1 MTRTRIKI
9 CGLTTPEDALS
20 AVSAGADALGVVLA
34 ASPRE
39 VSIEQASCVFARI
52 PPFVTRVGVFVD
64 ARPAFVAEAAEVLGL
79 HLAQFH
85 GDESPEACAAAPVP
99 VVKAV
104 RVAETTDVASALE
117 PYRDAAAAF
126 LLDTYVPGA
135 PGGTGVAFDWK
146 RAGEAPAW
154 ARTVLAGGLTPVNV
168 ADAIRT
174 ARPYAV
180 DVSSGVEERP
190 GHKDAHA
197 IRAFVAAVRS
207 ADEEE
212 PDV

>member
-1 MTRTRIKI
+1 M
-9 CGLTTPEDALS
+9 S

-39 VSIEQASCVFARI
+39 VSIDQAERVFARV

-64 ARPAFVAEAAEVLGL
+64 APPAFVAEAAEALGL
-79 HLAQFH
+79 HVAQFH
-85 GDESPEACAAAPVP
+85 GGEPPEACAAAPVP

-104 RVAETTDVASALE
+104 RVAETTDVAAALE
-117 PYRDAAAAF
+117 PYRGTAAAF

-135 PGGTGVAFDWK
+135 PGGTGVAFDWE
-146 RAGEAPAW
+146 RAASVPPW
-154 ARTVLAGGLTPVNV
+154 ARIVLAGGLTPVNV
-168 ADAIRT
+168 AAAVRT

-197 IRAFVAAVRS
+197 MRAFVVAVRS